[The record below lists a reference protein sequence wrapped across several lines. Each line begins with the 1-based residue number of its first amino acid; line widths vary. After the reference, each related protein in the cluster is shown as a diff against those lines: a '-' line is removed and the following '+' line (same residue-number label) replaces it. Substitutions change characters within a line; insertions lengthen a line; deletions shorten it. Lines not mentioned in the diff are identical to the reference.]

1 MDLKNINDTDL
12 FIYVDKG
19 DFYKTIPSLIKLLK
33 RNFNNLDFGVDEY
46 VYGKEQSHK
55 NLFEEGIVKN
65 DLNCI
70 YLNIKINKLFLRNH
84 VLPSFEESVKD
95 QRRKVIKIYLF
106 RDTHDKYPY
115 IENLQKLIEYININ
129 GRHR

>member
-1 MDLKNINDTDL
+1 MGLKNINDTDL
-12 FIYVDKG
+12 FIYVNKS
-19 DFYKTIPSLIKLLK
+19 DFDKTITSLIKLLK
-33 RNFNNLDFGVDEY
+33 RNFNNLDFGIDEY
-46 VYGKEQSHK
+46 SKKNHK
-55 NLFEEGIVKN
+55 DLFEEGIVKN

-70 YLNIKINKLFLRNH
+70 YLNIKINKLFLRDH

-106 RDTHDKYPY
+106 RHTYDKYPY